1 MPKLTID
8 GTEIEVQAGTT
19 VFQACQ
25 QAGVEVP
32 HFCFHERLAIAGN
45 CRMCLVELEKAP
57 KPIAS
62 CAYPTADGMVIKTN
76 TPMVE
81 KARKGVMEFLLI
93 NHPLDCPICDQGGEC
108 DLQDEAMA
116 YGKDRS
122 RYEENR
128 RAVADKYM
136 GPLVK
141 TTMTRCI
148 HCTRCVRF
156 ITDVAGVEELGATG
170 RGENMEITTYVEK
183 ALTSELSGNIID
195 LCPVGAL
202 TSKPYEFKARSWE
215 LKKTESIDVFDALGT
230 NICINTRGPEVMR
243 ILPRLNEDINEEWM
257 ADKARFAYD
266 GLKRQRLDRPYIRQN
281 GKLKECSWDAALQF
295 VATKIETAKS
305 NEMAAIAGDLCDVE
319 SMFALKELMQSLDV
333 QNLDCRQDAAF
344 IPHDTRAHYL
354 FNTSIAG
361 IEKADVCLIMGANL
375 RWEAPLLNARIRKT
389 YLQSKL
395 KVGMIGEELDLT
407 YPYTYIGAGPEV
419 IDALLKNTH
428 SFAALLKNAKNPMII
443 IGSALMTRAD
453 APALFQKIQQ
463 LIDTFGIIRDDWNG
477 YNLLHKAASRVGGLD
492 IGFVPNKSAIGT
504 EQIIEA
510 AQKGSL
516 KLLYLLG
523 ADELHIKPHQNC
535 CVVYQ
540 GHHGDMGAQIAD
552 VILPGAAYT
561 EKSGTY
567 INIEGR
573 VQRGEMALFP
583 PHLAKEDWKIIR
595 AISGA
600 IGKALPYNSLEELRY
615 ALTEK
620 YPHLGHIDQF
630 AQHKW
635 QKIHIASSSRILDK
649 PFLNVIQNY
658 YMTDVI
664 SRASLT
670 MAKCTKDILNI
681 QEQHEN
687 KRVANA

>member
-1 MPKLTID
+1 MKLTIN
-8 GTEIEVQAGTT
+8 GKEIEVQAGTT

-32 HFCFHERLAIAGN
+32 HFCFHDRLAIAGN

-116 YGKDRS
+116 YGRDRS

-170 RGENMEITTYVEK
+170 RGETMEITTYVEK

-215 LKKTESIDVFDALGT
+215 LKKTESIDVFDAMGT
-230 NICINTRGPEVMR
+230 NIRIDTRGPEVMR
-243 ILPRLNEDINEEWM
+243 VLPRLHEEINEEWM

-266 GLKRQRLDRPYIRQN
+266 GLKRQRLDRPYVRQN
-281 GKLKECSWDAALQF
+281 GKLKECSWDEVLKF
-295 VATKIETAKS
+295 VATKIEALKP
-305 NEMAAIAGDLCDVE
+305 NEMGAIAGDLCDVE
-319 SMFALKELMQSLDV
+319 SMFALKELMHLIDV
-333 QNLDCRQDAAF
+333 ENIDCRQDAAF
-344 IPHDTRAHYL
+344 TPYETRAHYL
-354 FNTSIAG
+354 FNTSIVG
-361 IEKADVCLIMGANL
+361 VEKADLCLIIGANL

-389 YLQSKL
+389 YLQSKI

-407 YPYTYIGAGPEV
+407 YPYTQIGSGPEA
-419 IDALLKNTH
+419 IDALLNGNH
-428 SFAALLKNAKNPMII
+428 PFASLMKEAKNPMII
-443 IGSALMTRAD
+443 LGSAFMTRVD
-453 APALFQKIQQ
+453 ASALFQKIQQ
-463 LIDTFGIIRDDWNG
+463 LIDTYAIIRDDWNG
-477 YNLLHKAASRVGGLD
+477 YNVLHKAASRVGGLD
-492 IGFVPNKSAIGT
+492 IGFVPGKNGMGT

-523 ADELHIKPHQNC
+523 ADEIRVKPHQNC
-535 CVVYQ
+535 CVIYQ
-540 GHHGDMGAQIAD
+540 GHHGDYGAQIAD

-567 INIEGR
+567 VNIEGR
-573 VQRGEMALFP
+573 VQIGEMALFP

-600 IGKALPYNSLEELRY
+600 IGKALPYNSLEEVRY
-615 ALTEK
+615 QLVEK
-620 YPHLGHIDQF
+620 YSHFGIIDQVIS
-630 AQHKW
+630 HPW
-635 QKIHIASSSRILDK
+635 QKIDIQSSIKTVDK
-649 PFLNVIQNY
+649 PFVNVIHNY

-687 KRVANA
+687 KKVANA